1 MTHDLELVGSMPTG
15 VHVGVNHEGPRSDRD
30 TGLRAQAH
38 VAAVLRLITVP
49 LSLFASFGG
58 GGSALERPLFLGI
71 AAGGFVYAAA
81 LYVLVVARGVR
92 LPRFVVATDVVVL
105 LAFVLAADP
114 RVDAAGR
121 LPVLLLI
128 GGWAFTS
135 GPRTVLLRGTALG
148 GAITLL
154 QLVVRGGSPNPRILA
169 AAFVSAAIGAVI
181 AAEVRRRDA
190 RTRELQ
196 RRGDELL
203 VEVADLERRER
214 ERIAQLV
221 HDDALQRL
229 LAARQD
235 LDQGAAGDAEA
246 LARASEGLT
255 QATASLRH
263 LTRVIHDDALEAAGL
278 EAAVQ
283 RIVHTVAA
291 RAGLEATVHVDDDVC
306 GDANTMVLAVVRELT
321 ANVER
326 HARADRLEVTVRRRG
341 AGVSVVVQDDGRGLV
356 AQELSAAQAAGHL
369 GHAALRR
376 RVAQM
381 HGTVTIDAAPGT
393 GTRVEVLLADA
404 DVRARRA
411 LEQALRHERG
421 WNAALVAGF
430 PDPFVVST
438 PELRLVEVSDRF
450 VELTGFTRA
459 ELLAAPAGDLPY
471 WPPEDRAAIRAFA
484 AGLNHELEHEVRFE
498 IVCKDGRRL
507 DVLATAS
514 IVADPRGGRRLQLIT
529 FKDLTDRRGPL
540 GALAA
545 ATQDVARRTRRRSV
559 GSTVGTAD
567 LE

>member
-1 MTHDLELVGSMPTG
+1 MATGHDVNSGGS
-15 VHVGVNHEGPRSDRD
+15 RSGRAP
-30 TGLRAQAH
+30 GLRAHAH
-38 VAAVLRLITVP
+38 VAALLRLIAVP
-49 LSLFASFGG
+49 LSLVASLAADGN
-58 GGSALERPLFLGI
+58 ATERPVFLAI
-71 AAGGFVYAAA
+71 AAVCFAYSVA
-81 LYVLVVARGVR
+81 LWVLVRRGTR
-92 LPRFVVATDVVVL
+92 LPAVVVATDVLLL
-105 LAFVLAADP
+105 LAFVVAADP
-114 RVDAAGR
+114 REDGAGR

-128 GGWAFTS
+128 GGWALTAA
-135 GPRTVLLRGTALG
+135 PRTVLVRGIGLG
-148 GAITLL
+148 LL
-154 QLVVRGGSPNPRILA
+154 IMLVQLAVRGGSPNPRIVA
-169 AAFVSAAIGAVI
+169 AAFVCAAAGAVI
-181 AAEVRRRDA
+181 AVEVRRRDA

-196 RRGDELL
+196 TRADELL

-235 LDQGAAGDAEA
+235 LDQGVEGDADS
-246 LARASEGLT
+246 LVRAREGLAA
-255 QATASLRH
+255 ATASLRH
-263 LTRVIHDDALEAAGL
+263 LTRVVHDEALEAAGL

-283 RIVHTVAA
+283 RIVDDTTG
-291 RAGLEATVHVDDDVC
+291 RTGLRATVHVDGDVC
-306 GDANTMVLAVVRELT
+306 GDANTMILAVVRELT

-326 HARADRLEVTVRRRG
+326 HAQASSLEVAVRRRG
-341 AGVSVVVQDDGRGLV
+341 AGVSIVVQDDGRGLTAQQLV
-356 AQELSAAQAAGHL
+356 AAEAAGHL

-381 HGTVTIDAAPGT
+381 HGTVTVDATPGA
-393 GTRVEVLLADA
+393 GTRVEVVLADA

-459 ELLAAPAGDLPY
+459 ELLSAPAGDLPY
-471 WPPEDRAAIRAFA
+471 WPLEHRAAIRAFA
-484 AGLNHELEHEVRFE
+484 AGLNDELEHEVRFE

-507 DVLATAS
+507 DVLATAT
-514 IVADPRGGRRLQLIT
+514 IVVDPRGGRRLQLIT
-529 FKDLTDRRGPL
+529 FKDLTGRRGPR

-545 ATQDVARRTRRRSV
+545 VTQDVARRTRQRTA
-559 GSTVGTAD
+559 GLTVGAAE